1 MERAIELRDPR
12 ALRALAHPLR
22 ARLLGMLRTEGP
34 LTSSEAGRR
43 IGESSGS
50 CSYHLRQLARFGL
63 VEEAEGGKGR
73 EKPWRATALHTSWRE
88 IAETPEE
95 AAAAETF
102 ERFVIARYGEQLE
115 AWATHRAGEPA
126 EWQQA
131 ASFGDT
137 LLYLTPA
144 ELARLRDSL
153 QDLAEPYLERVT
165 TPAKRPRGSRPV
177 VFMQLAVPKL
187 DEAS

>member
-1 MERAIELRDPR
+1 MGHA
-12 ALRALAHPLR
+12 
-22 ARLLGMLRTEGP
+22 
-34 LTSSEAGRR
+34 S
-43 IGESSGS
+43 
-50 CSYHLRQLARFGL
+50 
-63 VEEAEGGKGR
+63 
-73 EKPWRATALHTSWRE
+73 
-88 IAETPEE
+88 
-95 AAAAETF
+95 
-102 ERFVIARYGEQLE
+102 
-115 AWATHRAGEPA
+115 AGEPA

-165 TPAKRPRGSRPV
+165 APAKRPRGSRPI
-177 VFMQLAVPKL
+177 VFMQLAIPRL